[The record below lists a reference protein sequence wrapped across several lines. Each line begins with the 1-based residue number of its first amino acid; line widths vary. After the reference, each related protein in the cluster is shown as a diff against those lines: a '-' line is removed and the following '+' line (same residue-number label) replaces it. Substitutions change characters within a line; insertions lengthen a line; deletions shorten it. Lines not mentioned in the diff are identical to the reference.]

1 VRVVRNFDIPR
12 LLSQCDGDPVI
23 PATNDRLY
31 AYSGRLTRRALLRG
45 SALVL
50 SAAMFPSEVIPAP
63 SSGNSRAAILTAW
76 VRIGQN
82 NSVTLVAS
90 QSEMGQGSTTTLAA
104 ALADELYLS
113 LDAVKMEFAPFAPAY
128 RDPVY
133 NWMFT
138 GNSQSTS
145 SFYDVMRQMGAAA
158 REMLLTATATR
169 WKTPVNGLNL
179 RDGRIFHPDRRRT
192 LTYGEVAADAAKLPV
207 PDRPNLRAQMP
218 SAGRALRRWDI
229 PGKVDGSAEFGIDV
243 KIPGMLL
250 AAVRCAPRF
259 GASLENYDAS
269 AIRSKPG
276 VVAVVE
282 IPDGVA
288 VAANTYWQ
296 ARRALDDAVLTWSD
310 DGSEFTNV
318 GALDPMYSRRLAEGP
333 FFTHLQVG
341 APADVPD
348 TSRKLEAIYQIPFQA
363 HAALEPMNCTARVE
377 GGYCEIWAPTQG
389 VEMAQMVAAQVTGLP
404 PERITIHRTL
414 LGGGFGRRL
423 LADFVKQTLLVAMAV
438 KRPVKLIWSRE
449 EDMTRVR
456 TQRTGPVPLRLPT
469 RSTRWQWRGFSSFLT
484 PFQIKQSSNIASTSI
499 FRSRS
504 GARPGTAPIIS

>member
-1 VRVVRNFDIPR
+1 MT
-12 LLSQCDGDPVI
+12 
-23 PATNDRLY
+23 ATNDRVY
-31 AYSGRLTRRALLRG
+31 ASARGLTRHVLLRG
-45 SALVL
+45 GALVL
-50 SAAMFPSEVIPAP
+50 SAAMFPSEAIPAP
-63 SSGNSRAAILTAW
+63 SSGNSRAASLTAW

-82 NSVTLVAS
+82 NSVTLIAS

-104 ALADELYLS
+104 ALGDELYLS
-113 LDAVKMEFAPFAPAY
+113 LDAVRIEFAPFAPAY

-138 GNSQSTS
+138 GNSQSMS

-158 REMLLTATATR
+158 REMLLTAAAGR

-179 RDGRIFHPDRRRT
+179 RDGRIFHQDGRRT

-207 PDRPNLRAQMP
+207 PGRPALRAQMP

-259 GASLENYDAS
+259 GARLEKYDAA

-282 IPDGVA
+282 IPDGLA

-296 ARRALDDAVLTWSD
+296 ARRALDDAVLTCSD
-310 DGSEFTNV
+310 EGSEFTSA
-318 GALDPMYSRRLAEGP
+318 GALDPIYARRLAEGP

-348 TSRKLEAIYQIPFQA
+348 TSRKLGAIYQIPFQA
-363 HAALEPMNCTARVE
+363 HATMEPMNCTALLE
-377 GGYCEIWAPTQG
+377 GGYCEIWAPRRGSKWRKWWPRKSPVCPPSGSPST
-389 VEMAQMVAAQVTGLP
+389 VPCSAADSVAGCSPTSSS
-404 PERITIHRTL
+404 
-414 LGGGFGRRL
+414 RR
-423 LADFVKQTLLVAMAV
+423 F
-438 KRPVKLIWSRE
+438 S
-449 EDMTRVR
+449 
-456 TQRTGPVPLRLPT
+456 LR
-469 RSTRWQWRGFSSFLT
+469 WR
-484 PFQIKQSSNIASTSI
+484 
-499 FRSRS
+499 
-504 GARPGTAPIIS
+504 